1 MADRSMAVAGRP
13 RDWRSPGSPD
23 RLAPQERE
31 FVAERDSFFMASVG
45 ARLSKLARPP
55 DLRRSFS
62 RPCHAAGGELE
73 QIQFQLGHEWLALP

>member
-1 MADRSMAVAGRP
+1 MAVAGRP

-23 RLAPQERE
+23 RLAPPGEGVR
-31 FVAERDSFFMASVG
+31 RR
-45 ARLSKLARPP
+45 ARQLLYGKCRRKVVETRAPP

-62 RPCHAAGGELE
+62 RLCHAAGGELE